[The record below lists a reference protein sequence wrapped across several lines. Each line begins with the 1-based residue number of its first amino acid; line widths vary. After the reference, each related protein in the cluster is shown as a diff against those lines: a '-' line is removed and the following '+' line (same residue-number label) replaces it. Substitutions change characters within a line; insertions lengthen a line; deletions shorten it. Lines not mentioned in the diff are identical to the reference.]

1 MIMSADRRGACVT
14 ATCDNHHT
22 TVPCVTTA
30 YVCNH
35 THRWLESFESM
46 ESSQQ
51 IGVMELCFG
60 SLPSQDE
67 KQLVVATFM

>member
-1 MIMSADRRGACVT
+1 MC
-14 ATCDNHHT
+14 NH
-22 TVPCVTTA
+22 PA